1 MNELTSPTF
10 CTLTCFK
17 HIYSARK
24 SLIYQLNTYLYWHFI
39 WLGNPFMR
47 LDKLWIAMPATWYWK
62 WVTPRYCSKD
72 HGWNIVVL
80 LKSKQDIVIY
90 ACRCSSCQQ
99 TIVNARTT
107 LWNPFVN
114 RKMLGRTRWFFP
126 GTPASSHTNDP
137 IAITSLSMR
146 DIKIICR
153 TCLSI
158 LVK

>member
-1 MNELTSPTF
+1 MNELTSPPV

-17 HIYSARK
+17 HIYSASK

-114 RKMLGRTRWFFP
+114 RKMLGHVGSFRVLRLLC
-126 GTPASSHTNDP
+126 TPMTPLH
-137 IAITSLSMR
+137 
-146 DIKIICR
+146 
-153 TCLSI
+153 
-158 LVK
+158 